1 MTPEQINHFQTL
13 GFLHW
18 KGLLSQTE
26 MAVLSTAFDAAMR
39 KARGGAAEPDLRQNE
54 QGYSTVRQ
62 QVVPFFD
69 YDPEAF
75 YPLLDDA
82 RIADVFETL
91 MGEDFILTLSEGI
104 IHAGGTRWHH
114 DAVAPEGLF
123 SMRATVYLDPLGP
136 EDGCLTVIPGS
147 HFREF
152 REALK
157 GTVGSLGVRP
167 DDIPGRHPLCNAPGD
182 VIFMNHKLFH
192 SALSSKRG
200 RRAIHINCV
209 QNAAPEKNREH
220 FDWLVKFMEGET
232 KGWGRFYSDRLIATA
247 GPRRR
252 KMMTR
257 AITLGFGDKGPITH
271 VQNLR

>member
-1 MTPEQINHFQTL
+1 MTQEQINHFQTL
-13 GFLHW
+13 GFLHC
-18 KGLLSQTE
+18 KGLLSPSET
-26 MAVLSTAFDAAMR
+26 AALSSAFGPAMQR
-39 KARGGAAEPDLRQNE
+39 ARGGAPEPDLRQNE
-54 QGYSTVRQ
+54 QGYSAVRQ

-75 YPLLDDA
+75 YPLLDNA
-82 RIADVFETL
+82 RIVDVFETL

-123 SMRATVYLDPLGP
+123 SMRAAIYLDPLGP

-157 GTVGSLGVRP
+157 AAIGNLGVLP
-167 DDIPGRHPLCNAPGD
+167 EDVPGRHPLCNEPGD

-192 SALSSKRG
+192 SALSSRRG
-200 RRAIHINCV
+200 RRALHINCV
-209 QNAAPEKNREH
+209 QNATPENREH
-220 FDWLVKFMEGET
+220 FDWLIKFMEGET

-247 GPRRR
+247 GPRRQ
-252 KMMTR
+252 KMLAR
-257 AITLGFGDKGPITH
+257 AIQLGFGNTGPVKH
-271 VQNLR
+271 LQNLK